1 VFLSLDAFII
11 LYATG
16 NQTSSVVNI
25 WRRDVNVEVH
35 DATVSSLVA
44 LKSIRKAEDSLA
56 IISGTP
62 GN

>member
-1 VFLSLDAFII
+1 MFLSLDAFII